1 MKWPN
6 AQDRQPAQQPVQQ
19 EVVAGCALCGYRPGQ
34 DGPPEPMRQLGSEP
48 LVVLV
53 CADLGRCVARYAQR
67 GAAPQDNGGRS

>member
-6 AQDRQPAQQPVQQ
+6 SSQASDRQPAPS
-19 EVVAGCALCGYRPGQ
+19 EAAATCALCGYRPGA
-34 DGPPEPMRQLGSEP
+34 DGPPEPMRRIGAEP

-67 GAAPQDNGGRS
+67 GAAAQDNGARS